1 MTIPKELEESAYL
14 ELAAVFKTFSLIVIP
29 IAKPALGTAAVLEF
43 LVAWN
48 EFQFALTLTASNSN
62 RTLPIAL
69 YYFKASSPAITGDVR
84 RDHSGDYSKHYRLY
98 RFTGAGS
105 FWTFRRSCQGLKS
118 FFGEISQKGMPPVCS
133 RN

>member
-1 MTIPKELEESAYL
+1 MLFRSMTIPKELEESAYL
-14 ELAAVFKTFSLIVIP
+14 DGSGFFKTFSLIVIP

-69 YYFKASSPAITGDVR
+69 YYFKSQFASNYGAMFAATILVIIPSIIVYIALQEQVV
-84 RDHSGDYSKHYRLY
+84 SGLSA
-98 RFTGAGS
+98 GAV
-105 FWTFRRSCQGLKS
+105 KA
-118 FFGEISQKGMPPVCS
+118 
-133 RN
+133 